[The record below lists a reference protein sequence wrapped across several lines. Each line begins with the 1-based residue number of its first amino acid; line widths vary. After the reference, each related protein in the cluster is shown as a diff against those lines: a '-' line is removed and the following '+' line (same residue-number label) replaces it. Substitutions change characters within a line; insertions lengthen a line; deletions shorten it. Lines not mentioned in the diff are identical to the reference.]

1 MKEPVDDLELIK
13 QFKEFAKEADSY
25 FGSDLD
31 RQRDDREFAGGGSAQ
46 WNDNDIS
53 NRGSNRSQVTYNF
66 LANYVSAIT
75 NPFKK
80 SPYALHV
87 NATKPD
93 VDSQALQINKKIK
106 HIEGA
111 CNSKFAYHNAVKDAT
126 TAGMGY
132 VYITTDEDEID
143 DDNDNVNTAIY
154 PVLDATMV
162 IPDPFSK
169 ENDGS
174 DAEQGAII
182 EFVKKSKAKDLYGED
197 VVSDTRYRL
206 PHVAGFGDSWRAPEG
221 SLVLV
226 TWFRRVRTVVPGHV
240 KKKVSTEFFKMI
252 GDKIVARGALQCP
265 YIPIVPFKGA
275 DIYRAGKKINVGIV
289 DVARPV
295 QKNINYTVS
304 QLRERI
310 AKAPK
315 PLFMGSKSAVEGQE
329 EYYANIDKSFN
340 PIVIFN
346 DRDDQGNPVAAPQK
360 IDNSVVTQDLS
371 SQIDS
376 NINYM
381 SLVIG
386 MQSTGLAG
394 SIGENETAESVL
406 MRSKTSESNQS
417 HIYENAKS
425 SIKHVGRIVM
435 YFLKETAIDELGE
448 FKVTDF
454 EITVVDG
461 PDLVTQKLEDRKTLL
476 AFSNVI
482 PETMKPAIIPM
493 LVKSLDIADSEELVA
508 AIKTV
513 LPPELQNINKEEDP
527 QAKAIM
533 DQMSQQIDQVMSL
546 NTQKDNTITM
556 LQNMVNELQN
566 DSRAMLLKAQM
577 DNETRIEIERMKN
590 DAANTQ
596 LAAKIQSDSEKVTLK
611 MQTELEKSQME
622 MNQKIAENPVIYSMN
637 KGISRI

>member
-1 MKEPVDDLELIK
+1 
-13 QFKEFAKEADSY
+13 
-25 FGSDLD
+25 
-31 RQRDDREFAGGGSAQ
+31 
-46 WNDNDIS
+46 
-53 NRGSNRSQVTYNF
+53 
-66 LANYVSAIT
+66 
-75 NPFKK
+75 
-80 SPYALHV
+80 
-87 NATKPD
+87 
-93 VDSQALQINKKIK
+93 
-106 HIEGA
+106 
-111 CNSKFAYHNAVKDAT
+111 
-126 TAGMGY
+126 MGY

-143 DDNDNVNTAIY
+143 DDDNNVNTVIY

-182 EFVKKSKAKDLYGED
+182 EFVKKSKAKDLFGED

-226 TWFRRVRTVVPGHV
+226 TWFRRVRTEVPGQT

-252 GDKIVARGALQCP
+252 GDKIVARGSLQCP

-310 AKAPK
+310 AKTPK

-346 DRDDQGNPVAAPQK
+346 DRDDQGNPIAAPQK

-381 SLVIG
+381 SLVIS

-435 YFLKETAIDELGE
+435 YFLKETAIDELGN

-461 PDLVTQKLEDRKTLL
+461 PDLVTTKLDARKDLLALSSMLPETIKPLVAYKMIKTLDFEGSDEL
-476 AFSNVI
+476 AQEI
-482 PETMKPAIIPM
+482 HAM
-493 LVKSLDIADSEELVA
+493 
-508 AIKTV
+508 
-513 LPPELQNINKEEDP
+513 LPPELKPNLAEDP
-527 QAKAIM
+527 QAKQIM
-533 DQMSQQIDQVMSL
+533 DDMSQQLDSVMATATGKDQTIAQLQQIVM
-546 NTQKDNTITM
+546 
-556 LQNMVNELQN
+556 ELQN
-566 DSRAMLLKAQM
+566 DSQARILIAQM
-577 DNETRIEIERMKN
+577 NNSNKIEVERMKN
-590 DAANTQ
+590 DASNMQ
-596 LAAKIQSDSEKVTLK
+596 LAAKIEFDAEKEILR
-611 MQTELEKSQME
+611 MQTELDKKRIETDA
-622 MNQKIAENPVIYSMN
+622 KIATL
-637 KGISRI
+637 GIKRNDSFGLPNMPG